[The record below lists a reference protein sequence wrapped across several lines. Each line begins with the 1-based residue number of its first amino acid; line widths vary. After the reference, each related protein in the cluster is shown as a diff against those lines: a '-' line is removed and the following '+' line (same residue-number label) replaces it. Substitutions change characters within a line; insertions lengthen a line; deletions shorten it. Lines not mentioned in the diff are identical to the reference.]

1 MKIKFKTIA
10 SVSPVITSGFIS
22 GIFEVPWTNV
32 LIVLFFC
39 LHKAKTVI
47 KDRTITIID
56 VVNPNKNEFTNAKLC
71 DFEKSSL

>member
-56 VVNPNKNEFTNAKLC
+56 VVNPNKKWIYKC
-71 DFEKSSL
+71 